1 MQLTNGWEREA
12 GRRLGRRP
20 FGPLLQLL
28 LVVVVGEH
36 PPPPPAISGNPI
48 EREEKA
54 PSGGAAGLAV
64 LLSTS
69 AVGKADPDQ
78 PS

>member
-1 MQLTNGWEREA
+1 MQLQLTNGWEREA
-12 GRRLGRRP
+12 RRRLGRRP
-20 FGPLLQLL
+20 FGPPLLL
-28 LVVVVGEH
+28 LVVVGEQ
-36 PPPPPAISGNPI
+36 PPSPPAISGNPI

>member
-1 MQLTNGWEREA
+1 MQLQLTNGWEREA
-12 GRRLGRRP
+12 ERRLGRRP
-20 FGPLLQLL
+20 FDLLNYCWWWW
-28 LVVVVGEH
+28 GSS